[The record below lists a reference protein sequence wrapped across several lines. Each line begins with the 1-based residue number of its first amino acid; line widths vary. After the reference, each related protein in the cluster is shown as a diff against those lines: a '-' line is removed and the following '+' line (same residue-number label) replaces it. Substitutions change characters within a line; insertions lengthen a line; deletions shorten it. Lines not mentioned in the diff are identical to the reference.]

1 MLVTGGGGSNGRN
14 TEIFVE
20 GAETW
25 TLLDA
30 GANLPTWTWGL
41 AVMSVDNTVLAI
53 GLFCHVFF
61 LAISY
66 LYIHTG
72 GRAGG
77 IYSTLIFN
85 FDINNQ
91 TWNQVGNL
99 KVGRMEHAVTVV
111 NSSDI
116 VCGTTPWSTTTP
128 GAA

>member
-1 MLVTGGGGSNGRN
+1 MRFIGV
-14 TEIFVE
+14 F
-20 GAETW
+20 
-25 TLLDA
+25 
-30 GANLPTWTWGL
+30 LP
-41 AVMSVDNTVLAI
+41 
-53 GLFCHVFF
+53 LF
-61 LAISY
+61 
-66 LYIHTG
+66 TG
-72 GRAGG
+72 GRDGG